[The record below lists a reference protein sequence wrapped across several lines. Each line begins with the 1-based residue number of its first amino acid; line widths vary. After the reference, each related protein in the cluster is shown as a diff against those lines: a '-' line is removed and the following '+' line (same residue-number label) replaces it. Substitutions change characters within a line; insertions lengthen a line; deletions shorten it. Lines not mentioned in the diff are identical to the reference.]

1 MMIDWTSLSA
11 AFLLGLF
18 SSAHCVGM
26 CGGIMG
32 ALSMAVPA
40 NARAR
45 RWVILLSYNLGRIF
59 SYALMGAI
67 VGAFSRQITEAG
79 GAVWLRW
86 LAGLLLIAMGL
97 YLASW
102 WRGLTYLEAGGRY
115 LWAYLQP
122 LGKALMPVDNAVKA
136 IALGGI
142 WGWLP
147 CGLVYSALVYAMAQ
161 GHSMGGGLVML
172 AFGLGTLP
180 SVLATGF
187 VAQQL
192 GRLLQR
198 RQIRWSFACLVI
210 LFGLW
215 TIWGGGHG
223 SHQHHHDAHQQ
234 PEQGMDHS
242 AMDHSGMYHSGMDHS
257 GMDHSGMDHSGMNHS
272 GMNYSGMDHSGMDHS
287 GMDHSAMGHSAMHH
301 DQVPDK
307 DLVREQTDAQ
317 QPHSLSSADSS
328 H

>member
-1 MMIDWTSLSA
+1 MMIDWSALTA

-40 NARAR
+40 HARAR
-45 RWVILLSYNLGRIF
+45 RWFILLSYNLGRIF

-67 VGAFSRQITEAG
+67 VGIFAQQITESG
-79 GAVWLRW
+79 GATWLRW

-97 YLASW
+97 YLANW
-102 WRGLTYLEAGGRY
+102 WRGLTYLETGGRY

-122 LGKALMPVDNAVKA
+122 LGKALMPVDNPAKAVV
-136 IALGGI
+136 LGGI

-147 CGLVYSALVYAMAQ
+147 CGLVYSALAYAMAQ
-161 GHSMGGGLVML
+161 GHAVGGGLIML

-180 SVLATGF
+180 AVLATGF

-198 RQIRWSFACLVI
+198 RHIRWSVALLII

-215 TIWGGGHG
+215 TIWGGGHTG
-223 SHQHHHDAHQQ
+223 HEHHHGGDEHSHQQDHHQDASSAEQHDHSAVDHS
-234 PEQGMDHS
+234 EMDHS
-242 AMDHSGMYHSGMDHS
+242 KMNHADMDHSQHESDS
-257 GMDHSGMDHSGMNHS
+257 VANDQSSQ
-272 GMNYSGMDHSGMDHS
+272 
-287 GMDHSAMGHSAMHH
+287 SAS
-301 DQVPDK
+301 
-307 DLVREQTDAQ
+307 
-317 QPHSLSSADSS
+317 SSSA
-328 H
+328 HHH